1 MMPRSLRLR
10 DSTRGADALL
20 SVLVVAIVGMM
31 VVPLPT
37 ALLDLLISLNLT
49 LGVLL
54 LSAALYVREP
64 LSFAAFPTLLLL
76 STLYRLALNV
86 SSTRLILLQA
96 DAGRVIE
103 AFGSFVV
110 RGDYLVGAM
119 VFAILTLI
127 QFIVIARGAERVAE
141 VGARFSLDAMP
152 GKQLAIDAEL
162 RAGNLSAEA
171 ARSLRKRLERESQ
184 LYGALDGAMKF
195 VKGDAIAGVIITL
208 VNFCAGAAIGTLSRG
223 LALTESLETY
233 ALLTIGDGLVSQIP
247 SLLVSTSAGLV
258 VTRVASRDGRSSLGS
273 EVSSQLLRDER
284 ALGTAVAFLA
294 VLALVPGLPFVPFAA
309 LAALAGVG
317 LVQLRRKKGERP
329 AEAEGEA
336 RTEARANVKFAPP
349 LSIELGET
357 LDAWLADGGSAATS
371 RASIA
376 EAIGRG
382 IVARHGFEVDEI
394 EVRADGALAPR
405 EVVVKVKGVSLGR
418 ASVESPVEA
427 RERAVGLALEVVA
440 QNVAEL
446 LGLEECQRLCDA
458 LEKTRPALVRN
469 VVPKPVP
476 LALLADVARRL
487 AEEGLSLAHLPAI
500 LDALAIH
507 APNERDPLE
516 LAELCRLELRH
527 PLVGP
532 HLRDGALEAH
542 LVDPEIEEAVRESI
556 RRTNTG
562 AYLAMRPE
570 DASAIVE
577 ATRKAGAR
585 ILLTQGDV
593 RRFVRM
599 LLSPE
604 LPEIVVFSYAELPP
618 RLRVEPL
625 GRIAI
630 GATGEAA
637 A

>member
-195 VKGDAIAGVIITL
+195 VKGDAIAGIVITL
-208 VNFCAGAAIGTLSRG
+208 VNFAGGVSLGVAQRG
-223 LALTESLETY
+223 LDLSASLATY
-233 ALLTIGDGLVSQIP
+233 GLLTIGDGLVTQIP
-247 SLLVSTSAGLV
+247 SLLGATAAGLV
-258 VTRVASRDGRSSLGS
+258 VTRVSSEEGEASLARDIGT
-273 EVSSQLLRDER
+273 QLFADRR
-284 ALGTAVAFLA
+284 VLA
-294 VLALVPGLPFVPFAA
+294 VGVLVLLLLSLVPGLPAWPFGLSACVLGVALVRAPSQAQRAPESAPVFVRPRELLTLELAPDLAERLAPRGRPAPALQAALDAACARVNQALGVSVPEWQVRSLATLPAGHYRWSWRELPSPAEPAPSADESQAVAQALETLVRRHADDCLGLEAVQRMLDRLELEQPALVRHTVPRQVSPQLLAQVLRGLVREGVSVRWLPEVLEA
-309 LAALAGVG
+309 LAALPTPG
-317 LVQLRRKKGERP
+317 QRP
-329 AEAEGEA
+329 A
-336 RTEARANVKFAPP
+336 P
-349 LSIELGET
+349 LVEYVRKAL
-357 LDAWLADGGSAATS
+357 S
-371 RASIA
+371 RRISQ
-376 EAIGRG
+376 
-382 IVARHGFEVDEI
+382 
-394 EVRADGALAPR
+394 ALAPQGTLHLLR
-405 EVVVKVKGVSLGR
+405 FTASLEEALTDGVRRDGD
-418 ASVESPVEA
+418 EEW
-427 RERAVGLALEVVA
+427 LALPPDLARDITEAVA
-440 QNVAEL
+440 AAYAQAPRPCAL
-446 LGLEECQRLCDA
+446 L
-458 LEKTRPALVRN
+458 TRPALRRHVRTLLEPSTPDLP
-469 VVPKPVP
+469 VVSAQELEPTLVTSQ
-476 LALLADVARRL
+476 
-487 AEEGLSLAHLPAI
+487 G
-500 LDALAIH
+500 
-507 APNERDPLE
+507 API
-516 LAELCRLELRH
+516 
-527 PLVGP
+527 GP
-532 HLRDGALEAH
+532 
-542 LVDPEIEEAVRESI
+542 
-556 RRTNTG
+556 
-562 AYLAMRPE
+562 
-570 DASAIVE
+570 
-577 ATRKAGAR
+577 
-585 ILLTQGDV
+585 
-593 RRFVRM
+593 
-599 LLSPE
+599 
-604 LPEIVVFSYAELPP
+604 
-618 RLRVEPL
+618 
-625 GRIAI
+625 
-630 GATGEAA
+630 
-637 A
+637 